1 MNIVE
6 QLFTQINQAEILP
19 IQQKLVKKL
28 EQNPFEISKKTTYEP
43 LYNLLKTLF
52 ISEYPNFNVSK
63 STAQIFFENHVQSV
77 QSAYQDFQSY
87 GLLFY
92 SYFSNDAIKKEI
104 YHKITHNAHPVVLQK
119 RITRCKDETL
129 LQTQLDAYKKLNEST
144 NVDEVFFKGF
154 TVIIAALQVL
164 QYLPEDQSQID
175 RMNLLIDEIVFRL
188 KEILPKI
195 KSI

>member
-1 MNIVE
+1 MTNTE
-6 QLFTQINQAEILP
+6 QLFSQLNKADLLP

-52 ISEYPNFNVSK
+52 ITEYPNFNASK
-63 STAQIFFENHVQSV
+63 STAQIFFENDVQSV
-77 QSAYQDFQSY
+77 HSAYRDFQSY

-104 YHKITHNAHPVVLQK
+104 YHKITNNAHPVVLQK

-129 LQTQLDAYKKLNEST
+129 LKAQLDAYKKLNNST

-154 TVIIAALQVL
+154 SVIIAALQVL

-175 RMNLLIDEIVFRL
+175 RMSLLIEEIVLRI